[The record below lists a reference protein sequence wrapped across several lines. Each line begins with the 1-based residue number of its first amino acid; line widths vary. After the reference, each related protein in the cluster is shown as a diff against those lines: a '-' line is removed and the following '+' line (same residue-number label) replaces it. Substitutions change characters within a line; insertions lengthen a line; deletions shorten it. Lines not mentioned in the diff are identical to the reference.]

1 MRTPGYSKLTY
12 VICCQYFQVQFYT
25 AFYQQIAMA
34 SAVFVE
40 GTPSQQLIALS
51 QKALPQEDPDFMV
64 CANPSIHVVLLT

>member
-51 QKALPQEDPDFMV
+51 QKALSQEDLDFMV
-64 CANPSIHVVLLT
+64 CANPSIHVVFST